1 MCLSPA
7 AEWARPSASA
17 SVPPLFLIVVL
28 LSLTWHSRFDSL
40 TERGEREK
48 EREAGFQVCE
58 SRAHDFCDLCCCWP
72 RPSVRSFCIVNALLA
87 LYPFP
92 LRSI

>member
-7 AEWARPSASA
+7 TEWARPSASA

-40 TERGEREK
+40 TERGERE
-48 EREAGFQVCE
+48 RGGLPSLRVTSARLLR
-58 SRAHDFCDLCCCWP
+58 SLLLLA
-72 RPSVRSFCIVNALLA
+72 PSVRSFCIVNALLA
-87 LYPFP
+87 LNPFP